1 MVDLVGLVGLVVVRD
16 EERRRKK
23 SPPPRPSC
31 RRVVMVEGEED
42 HRLEASVEDR

>member
-1 MVDLVGLVGLVVVRD
+1 MVDLVGLVGLVVVR

-31 RRVVMVEGEED
+31 RRVVVMEGKED
-42 HRLEASVEDR
+42 HRLEASVEDQ

>member
-1 MVDLVGLVGLVVVRD
+1 MVDLVGLVAVVVR

-23 SPPPRPSC
+23 GPPPRSQ
-31 RRVVMVEGEED
+31 RRVVVEGEKD